1 VVGGEMLLWDRP
13 GLGLAFD
20 EAFCKAHRVG

>member
-1 VVGGEMLLWDRP
+1 VDGEMHLWDRP

-20 EAFCKAHRVG
+20 EGFCKAHRVA